1 MRKQLAEKKAEES
14 EEASQ
19 INELTKTRDESV
31 ERIKKKYH
39 EMCKEEINKAYEYY
53 DEQQKVKHRDEIR
66 EEVAVRPVEIL
77 KIGLIWGYEMITKL
91 FS

>member
-14 EEASQ
+14 EEASK

-53 DEQQKVKHRDEIR
+53 DEEQKIKHRDEIR
-66 EEVAVRPVEIL
+66 EEVAAWPVEIL
-77 KIGLIWGYEMITKL
+77 KKGLIWGYEMITKL